1 MSLQNSLASFVE
13 TLQSIKNPDA
23 GWTASM
29 IEGLHFVLIMLA
41 EALTKD
47 GTEDR
52 ELLLTLTSDR
62 SKLMDKIRDSMLSEK
77 SGDLVERQAL
87 FVSTG
92 IFERIIWLVRQIVLS
107 KSPLNTV
114 TST

>member
-1 MSLQNSLASFVE
+1 
-13 TLQSIKNPDA
+13 
-23 GWTASM
+23 
-29 IEGLHFVLIMLA
+29 
-41 EALTKD
+41 
-47 GTEDR
+47 
-52 ELLLTLTSDR
+52 
-62 SKLMDKIRDSMLSEK
+62 MDKIRDSMLSEK
-77 SGDLVERQAL
+77 SGDLAERQAL